1 LPPGRPRAASERS
14 PRRPSISLAPCRRP
28 SPVTSVVPWSTTQPR
43 LPKGSIWVIA
53 AAGTTQRGC
62 ALPLKGLRCPIPH
75 RRHRCAAMG
84 RQPGAADVRMAV
96 VPAHECSSNPSRRR
110 RSSTSFNHQQF
121 KRRCSSSPRFLS
133 GSRPRAPAANDL
145 PSFSLSTSAAHHC
158 TRLRPSLYL
167 LPVVHVLTLYFLFVA
182 FGSTG

>member
-1 LPPGRPRAASERS
+1 MICRSIFIYLARTSWVRERATEWGERS
-14 PRRPSISLAPCRRP
+14 SLQVNR
-28 SPVTSVVPWSTTQPR
+28 TIQ
-43 LPKGSIWVIA
+43 LM
-53 AAGTTQRGC
+53 
-62 ALPLKGLRCPIPH
+62 H
-75 RRHRCAAMG
+75 DM
-84 RQPGAADVRMAV
+84 V

-182 FGSTG
+182 FGSTCWFRWEVKAYIAGKSKF